1 MNRIIRRASFGAL
14 FNSGRQVLYFPLCIM
29 AYEMGEYM
37 QKKYDEK
44 GYTIKDKS
52 LIIHLHNFE

>member
-1 MNRIIRRASFGAL
+1 
-14 FNSGRQVLYFPLCIM
+14 M

>member
-1 MNRIIRRASFGAL
+1 
-14 FNSGRQVLYFPLCIM
+14 
-29 AYEMGEYM
+29 M

-52 LIIHLHNFE
+52 LIIHLILNDVYGKRQKCLPKE

>member
-1 MNRIIRRASFGAL
+1 
-14 FNSGRQVLYFPLCIM
+14 
-29 AYEMGEYM
+29 M

>member
-1 MNRIIRRASFGAL
+1 
-14 FNSGRQVLYFPLCIM
+14 M
-29 AYEMGEYM
+29 AYETGEYM

-44 GYTIKDKS
+44 GYTIKDES